1 MYIVSF
7 IYDEEKMAVTLY
19 NVPHSNSKHTA
30 FEFHPSRPYFARYYT
45 IFSFSIH
52 FGYKNTSFQLY
63 NLYVYYLLKL
73 YLCLLGHSKSIVLLR
88 QNEKDGILHG
98 IGFQKHSGN
107 RHATG

>member
-52 FGYKNTSFQLY
+52 FGYKNTVFWGYICLV
-63 NLYVYYLLKL
+63 LYVYVKALYGLK
-73 YLCLLGHSKSIVLLR
+73 
-88 QNEKDGILHG
+88 
-98 IGFQKHSGN
+98 
-107 RHATG
+107 

>member
-45 IFSFSIH
+45 IFS
-52 FGYKNTSFQLY
+52 YSFRLQKYSFLG
-63 NLYVYYLLKL
+63 VYMSSFIRI
-73 YLCLLGHSKSIVLLR
+73 C
-88 QNEKDGILHG
+88 
-98 IGFQKHSGN
+98 
-107 RHATG
+107 

>member
-30 FEFHPSRPYFARYYT
+30 FEFHPSRPYLARYYT

-52 FGYKNTSFQLY
+52 FGNKNTGFFGYICLV
-63 NLYVYYLLKL
+63 LYVYVKALYGLK
-73 YLCLLGHSKSIVLLR
+73 
-88 QNEKDGILHG
+88 
-98 IGFQKHSGN
+98 
-107 RHATG
+107 